1 MPTQRSH
8 RHRAVQPGGT
18 VGTLHLVASPLG
30 DPEDI
35 TLRALRVLREV
46 DLVAAEDTRV
56 AARLLAHHGLGRPI
70 VSYHDHAEARRA
82 PELVQKLLSGVSV
95 ALLSDAGTPLVS
107 DPGFRLVAACLEAG
121 VPVNVLPGPCAAVAG
136 LCGSGLPVDRFHF
149 LGFLPRD
156 PRPLLAEVAGW
167 RGTLVA
173 YESPLRLAGTLRVLA
188 ETWPDRRVCVARNLT
203 KEHEQWIRG
212 TAAEALEVLGDETR
226 GEVTL
231 LVEGAGADAPA
242 VDVDAEIDRLLADG
256 VEPRA
261 LRDLLAARTG
271 RPKRE
276 IYARI
281 LARRSGP

>member
-1 MPTQRSH
+1 
-8 RHRAVQPGGT
+8 
-18 VGTLHLVASPLG
+18 
-30 DPEDI
+30 
-35 TLRALRVLREV
+35 VLREV